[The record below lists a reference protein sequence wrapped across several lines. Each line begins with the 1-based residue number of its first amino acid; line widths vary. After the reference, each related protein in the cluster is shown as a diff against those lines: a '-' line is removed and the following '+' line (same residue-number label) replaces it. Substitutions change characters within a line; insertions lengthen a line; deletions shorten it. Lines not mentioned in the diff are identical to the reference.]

1 MNNRVVPL
9 KVPVAKKENGSKE
22 EKDTKP
28 SIKKPEEQKA
38 PSAIIEKLPKKGSGE
53 SPRTHAPFLSS
64 EHQKSISIK
73 ISEFLHPNAPDISSS
88 FEQLVQPAEPKPVE
102 GLANPSF
109 SIENAS
115 DDCDSTPTHNA
126 PSIFSFEDS
135 AIQEYNKTRRRFVRE
150 DSEGKSSEEGGR
162 VISVQP
168 AKTVLTPGS
177 RNSEGGGQ
185 LHVPRF
191 SESRRPSDPTFLNSG
206 TKLLNELSP
215 AGPNGKTDAFLYNST
230 TDVRQAPTSPS
241 FYGGSKFDLQPPPS
255 PGLLSIN
262 SAWSELAKLHS
273 RRSSY
278 GDISETR
285 SNSLSNVS
293 SSLSQ
298 YLHDLVRAFSSR
310 TEKIKENT
318 IQPPTPSS
326 LSEVDAVSE
335 ANSVSV
341 TEDESARQNRI
352 NNFYPEHM
360 KLGKDGL
367 PTEAELDK
375 FYMDWG
381 CCKSRLPTCCKY
393 LQFPSILEPQSKL
406 YMSWLALVT
415 LCFTYNVSVIP
426 LRGIFPYQNNKNLI
440 YWLIC
445 DYFCDFI
452 YLLDILVFKPRLTF
466 LNSGLMEEDQRLTK
480 KNYMKKSMFKF
491 DVLSLL
497 PLDFFYFKVGVVPWL
512 RFPRYFKIQ
521 TFWEFFERCDQA
533 VRSAHILRIIKTM
546 IYMLFLIH
554 VETCGYYAMS
564 AYEGIGSNRW
574 VYNGVGNAYIRCFYL
589 ATKTATSIGNNPQP
603 TNVMEYVFMTV
614 YWVSGV
620 FVFALL
626 IGQIRD
632 IVDAAGRVKAL
643 YNKRMDAAIWYVKNL
658 NLPKETQEKVRT
670 WFIYN
675 WQQQKILDEK
685 ALMDTLPK
693 NLRTDL
699 AIHVHFNTLS
709 KVKLFQDCDKTLL
722 FDLVLKLKPI
732 LYLPGDYVCRK
743 GEVGKEMYI
752 VSQGQVDVVGGP
764 DNSIVLATLKEG
776 SVFGEISLLALS
788 GGEGNRRTAD
798 VVCKGF
804 TNLFILS
811 KGDFEAAM
819 AEYPEAHR
827 HMKKRAKKLLRQN
840 AKLAKE
846 SAESLGSSCTDEII
860 KSTSAI
866 SRTPKMVTTV
876 MQVMDPDSQVMKKL
890 NKSHD
895 TQEVEEMLKE
905 QENSGK
911 GLPTDQEVEEFFN
924 EMLTVEI
931 PVPTPQSQ
939 HSLRKGSS
947 KLKKED
953 TITTEHSE
961 ESTDSGVQL
970 IKACSPIDSIT
981 KTISNK
987 ESKESVLTPEI
998 TTDLADILEE
1008 TRSWVEQQTLHTQM
1022 ISDGGFLAEFFEDDL
1037 TNNPEEEPAH
1047 NEEEPRG
1054 DRSEDQ
1060 VTKDMEGQ
1068 GCLQNVELHGELRR
1082 ESEDMNMNSIDNLL
1096 SKIEEEHASSVV
1108 ENSEHNAAEN
1118 VSVDMGDGITSV
1130 RVENELEEVDDIELN
1145 KDSLKDEKVETNVE
1159 QGEKVVEI
1167 KAVDNELNSLENKIV
1182 SEPKQLMSV
1191 EPKSRSLSIHSA
1203 GSLTE
1208 SDIIEREPKRNPIQE
1223 SKRVMSEP
1231 ANLSINRIPSKNRI
1245 TCAVEVH
1252 REKSITPTSVVE
1264 WQDNGAMEL
1273 QKQGSTASSP
1283 RELQYFESSV

>member
-1 MNNRVVPL
+1 MRIHFITEALKMNRVVPL
-9 KVPVAKKENGSKE
+9 KVPVKDVKPKE
-22 EKDTKP
+22 EKEEKT
-28 SIKKPEEQKA
+28 SKKSEELKT
-38 PSAIIEKLPKKGSGE
+38 PSAEADKPLQKGSGE
-53 SPRTHAPFLSS
+53 SPRTHALFLSS
-64 EHQKSISIK
+64 DHQKSISIK

-88 FEQLVQPAEPKPVE
+88 EQLIQPAKVKPVI
-102 GLANPSF
+102 GTANPSF

-115 DDCDSTPTHNA
+115 DTSSSPQNSVKVFT
-126 PSIFSFEDS
+126 FEESD
-135 AIQEYNKTRRRFVRE
+135 IEEYDKTRRRVVKDKDR
-150 DSEGKSSEEGGR
+150 EGKSSEEGGRGDR

-177 RNSEGGGQ
+177 KNSDGGGQ
-185 LHVPRF
+185 LHVPRL
-191 SESRRPSDPTFLNSG
+191 SELRRPSEPTYLISE
-206 TKLLNELSP
+206 TDLLNQFSP
-215 AGPNGKTDAFLYNST
+215 AAPNGNTDAFLYNSA
-230 TDVRQAPTSPS
+230 TDVKLPPATPS
-241 FYGGSKFDLQPPPS
+241 YYGNSKFDLQPPPS

-262 SAWSELAKLHS
+262 SAWSELAKLQS

-278 GDISETR
+278 GDFSDTR

-293 SSLSQ
+293 STLSQ

-318 IQPPTPSS
+318 VQPPTPSS
-326 LSEVDAVSE
+326 LSEVDAISE
-335 ANSVSV
+335 ANSAISV
-341 TEDESARQNRI
+341 ADDDAARKNKI
-352 NNFYPEHM
+352 HNFYPDHL
-360 KLGKDGL
+360 KLESDGL

-381 CCKSRLPTCCKY
+381 CCKARFPTCCRS
-393 LQFPSILEPQSKL
+393 LQFPSILEPQSKI
-406 YMSWLALVT
+406 YMCWLALVT

-426 LRGIFPYQNNKNLI
+426 LRGVFPYQTNSNLT

-445 DYFCDFI
+445 DYLSDFV
-452 YLLDILVFKPRLTF
+452 YLLDILVFKPRLTY
-466 LNSGLMEEDQRLTK
+466 LNSGLLEANQRLTR

-491 DVLSLL
+491 DVLSLM
-497 PLDFFYFKVGVVPWL
+497 PLDFFYFRVGVVPWL

-521 TFWEFFERCDQA
+521 TYWEFFERCDQA

-603 TNVMEYVFMTV
+603 TNVLEYVFMTV

-685 ALMDTLPK
+685 GLMDTLPK

-798 VVCKGF
+798 VICKGF

-819 AEYPEAHR
+819 SEYPEAHR

-846 SAESLGSSCTDEII
+846 SVESLQSSRVDEII
-860 KSTSAI
+860 KSSSAV
-866 SRTPKMVTTV
+866 SRTPKMVQTV
-876 MQVMDPDSQVMKKL
+876 MQMMDPESVVMKKL
-890 NKSHD
+890 CHKSHGSD
-895 TQEVEEMLKE
+895 TMLKE
-905 QENSGK
+905 SEIMG
-911 GLPTDQEVEEFFN
+911 GRLPTDQEVEDFYN
-924 EMLTVEI
+924 EMLSVE
-931 PVPTPQSQ
+931 VLNPTTAEDATKREST
-939 HSLRKGSS
+939 
-947 KLKKED
+947 KLSKED
-953 TITTEHSE
+953 TLTTEQSE
-961 ESTDSGVQL
+961 ESADSGVQL
-970 IKACSPIDSIT
+970 MKVSSPLAST
-981 KTISNK
+981 TNTMSNK
-987 ESKESVLTPEI
+987 ESKESVI
-998 TTDLADILEE
+998 TTEISTELADILEE

-1022 ISDGGFLAEFFEDDL
+1022 ISDGGYLAEFFEDNI
-1037 TNNPEEEPAH
+1037 TNDPEKE
-1047 NEEEPRG
+1047 N
-1054 DRSEDQ
+1054 
-1060 VTKDMEGQ
+1060 T
-1068 GCLQNVELHGELRR
+1068 ELHPELKIEKKDVNL
-1082 ESEDMNMNSIDNLL
+1082 ESTDNLL
-1096 SKIEEEHASSVV
+1096 SKIEEEQHGDT
-1108 ENSEHNAAEN
+1108 ENNEEKAEEIVLN
-1118 VSVDMGDGITSV
+1118 QKENGDV
-1130 RVENELEEVDDIELN
+1130 RVSDDKEVEGKNDVELN
-1145 KDSLKDEKVETNVE
+1145 KGGEWKDEEVKTFDH
-1159 QGEKVVEI
+1159 GEKEVEKSDQSEKKVDTQDRTLKSEGEVNVPTVVTTQ
-1167 KAVDNELNSLENKIV
+1167 ENMIV
-1182 SEPKQLMSV
+1182 PEPKRFVSM
-1191 EPKSRSLSIHSA
+1191 ETKSRSLSIKSA
-1203 GSLTE
+1203 SSLTE
-1208 SDIIEREPKRNPIQE
+1208 SEMMDGESKRNAMQE

-1231 ANLSINRIPSKNRI
+1231 ANLGLNRIPSKNRI

-1252 REKSITPTSVVE
+1252 REKSITPTSVTE
-1264 WQDNGAMEL
+1264 WQDVGAVEL
-1273 QKQGSTASSP
+1273 QKQGSAASSP
-1283 RELQYFESSV
+1283 RELHYFESSV

>member
-1 MNNRVVPL
+1 MNKVVPL
-9 KVPVAKKENGSKE
+9 KVAKKDVGKPKE
-22 EKDTKP
+22 EKETVKQQ
-28 SIKKPEEQKA
+28 SKKPEEQKA
-38 PSAIIEKLPKKGSGE
+38 TSSEAEKSTKSTKSSGE
-53 SPRTHAPFLSS
+53 SPRTHASFLSS

-73 ISEFLHPNAPDISSS
+73 ISEFLHPNAPDISTSS
-88 FEQLVQPAEPKPVE
+88 EQLLETVQLKPLRG

-115 DDCDSTPTHNA
+115 DSSSPRN
-126 PSIFSFEDS
+126 SSNIFSFEDS
-135 AIQEYNKTRRRFVRE
+135 DIEELSNTRRRIVRNV
-150 DSEGKSSEEGGR
+150 SESKPLEEGLRPGDK
-162 VISVQP
+162 IICVQP
-168 AKTVLTPGS
+168 AKTVLTPGNK
-177 RNSEGGGQ
+177 NSEGGGQ

-191 SESRRPSDPTFLNSG
+191 SEVRRPSDPTSLNNA
-206 TKLLNELSP
+206 KQLPPASP
-215 AGPNGKTDAFLYNST
+215 G
-230 TDVRQAPTSPS
+230 
-241 FYGGSKFDLQPPPS
+241 FYGNSKYDLQPPPS

-278 GDISETR
+278 GDFSDTR

-326 LSEVDAVSE
+326 LSEVDALSE
-335 ANSVSV
+335 ANSGIFDDQLNASINTVSTISV
-341 TEDESARQNRI
+341 AEDDAARQNRI
-352 NNFYPEHM
+352 NNFYPDHL
-360 KLGKDGL
+360 KLGPDGL
-367 PTEAELDK
+367 PTEEEIDK

-381 CCKSRLPTCCKY
+381 CCKSPLPNCCKQ
-393 LQFPSILEPQSKL
+393 LQFPSILEPQSKI
-406 YMSWLALVT
+406 YMCWLALVT

-426 LRGIFPYQNNKNLI
+426 LRGIFPYQTPSNVT

-445 DYFCDFI
+445 DYISDLV

-466 LNSGLMEEDQRLTK
+466 LNSGLLERDMKLTK
-480 KNYMKKSMFKF
+480 KNYMKKKMFKF
-491 DVLSLL
+491 DVLSLI
-497 PLDFFYFKVGVVPWL
+497 PLDLFYLKVGVVPWL
-512 RFPRYFKIQ
+512 RLPRYLKIQ

-564 AYEGIGSNRW
+564 VYEGIGSNRW

-603 TNVMEYVFMTV
+603 TNVKEYVFMTV

-685 ALMDTLPK
+685 VLMNTLPK

-752 VSQGQVDVVGGP
+752 VSQGHVDVVGGP

-819 AEYPEAHR
+819 SEYPEAHR

-846 SAESLGSSCTDEII
+846 SAESLGSTPVDEII
-860 KSTSAI
+860 KSTSVI
-866 SRTPKMVTTV
+866 SRTPKMVQTV
-876 MQVMDPDSQVMKKL
+876 MQVMDPDSDIMKKL
-890 NKSHD
+890 CHKSHD
-895 TQEVEEMLKE
+895 SDGSNTQDTKE
-905 QENSGK
+905 TETTGR
-911 GLPTDQEVEEFFN
+911 GLPTDQEVEDFYN
-924 EMLTVEI
+924 EMLTVEV
-931 PVPTPQSQ
+931 PVPTPGPRREN
-939 HSLRKGSS
+939 SLKKGIG

-953 TITTEHSE
+953 TTTTEQSE
-961 ESTDSGVQL
+961 ESADSGVQL
-970 IKACSPIDSIT
+970 VKATSPTTSIT
-981 KTISNK
+981 KTMSNK
-987 ESKESVLTPEI
+987 ESKESVITSEI
-998 TTDLADILEE
+998 TTELADILEE

-1022 ISDGGFLAEFFEDDL
+1022 ISDGGYLAEFFEDNL
-1037 TNNPEEEPAH
+1037 TNDPK
-1047 NEEEPRG
+1047 
-1054 DRSEDQ
+1054 
-1060 VTKDMEGQ
+1060 KDPTPDPKDH
-1068 GCLQNVELHGELRR
+1068 GCLDKIELHGDLKVE
-1082 ESEDMNMNSIDNLL
+1082 EKEIQVDSIDNLL
-1096 SKIEEEHASSVV
+1096 SKIEEDQG
-1108 ENSEHNAAEN
+1108 AEGKN
-1118 VSVDMGDGITSV
+1118 VKEAGDSNGDEGPTATLKE
-1130 RVENELEEVDDIELN
+1130 ENEIVDVEGKKRKTVSEMNEEERLEDVKVKDIKETKQNHTSNLEESEVNNTI
-1145 KDSLKDEKVETNVE
+1145 ST
-1159 QGEKVVEI
+1159 GESKTDAKPNNIINIEI
-1167 KAVDNELNSLENKIV
+1167 KNRAYSVNSNSSLAESEIMDTESKTVIKQ
-1182 SEPKQLMSV
+1182 EPKQSV
-1191 EPKSRSLSIHSA
+1191 SKLSP
-1203 GSLTE
+1203 
-1208 SDIIEREPKRNPIQE
+1208 SDVP
-1223 SKRVMSEP
+1223 
-1231 ANLSINRIPSKNRI
+1231 RIPSKNRI
-1245 TCAVEVH
+1245 VCTVEVH
-1252 REKSITPTSVVE
+1252 QQRSITPTPPGE
-1264 WQDNGAMEL
+1264 GQERGAVEL
-1273 QKQGSTASSP
+1273 QKQGSNSPSSTP